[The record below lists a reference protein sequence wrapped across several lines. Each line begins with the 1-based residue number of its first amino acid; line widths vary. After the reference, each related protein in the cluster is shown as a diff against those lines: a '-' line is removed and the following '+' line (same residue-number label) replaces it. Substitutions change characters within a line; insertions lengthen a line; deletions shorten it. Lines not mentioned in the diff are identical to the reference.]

1 MTHNHNPVLSSSMF
15 TFIIRS
21 VTAVMFIS
29 LSLFMVGCSSSKS
42 RVGGVLNLD
51 TDLKLT
57 FEVASDINPDDSS
70 LPSPVFVRF
79 YQLKS
84 ATAFDKADFID
95 IYERDTE
102 IFGGDILNKQVLKPL
117 PPGVGRTESFVLEP
131 GAKMIAVYA
140 EFSQY
145 PGSTYKVI
153 FPVTENNV
161 IKNKATIKI
170 SGRTISLVKK

>member
-1 MTHNHNPVLSSSMF
+1 MSYKNHLLP
-15 TFIIRS
+15 
-21 VTAVMFIS
+21 A
-29 LSLFMVGCSSSKS
+29 SLFSGITRIAASLILLSTIVAIVGCSSSKS

-57 FEVASDINPDDSS
+57 FEMASDINPDDYSR
-70 LPSPVFVRF
+70 PSPVFVRF

-102 IFGGDILNKQVLKPL
+102 IFGADIISKQVLKPL
-117 PPGVGRTESFVLEP
+117 SPGAIRTENFVLEP

-170 SGRTISLVKK
+170 AGRTVSLVKK

>member
-1 MTHNHNPVLSSSMF
+1 MALNNHLQSD
-15 TFIIRS
+15 S
-21 VTAVMFIS
+21 VFALITRIMAGVIFIS
-29 LSLFMVGCSSSKS
+29 ASIFMVGCSSSKS

-57 FEVASDINPDDSS
+57 FEIASDINPDDYSR
-70 LPSPVFVRF
+70 PSPVFVRF

-95 IYERDTE
+95 IYERDSE
-102 IFGGDILNKQVLKPL
+102 IFGGDIISKQVLKPL
-117 PPGVGRTESFVLEP
+117 SPGVGRTESFVLEQ

>member
-1 MTHNHNPVLSSSMF
+1 MLRNNRFLSVFSRS
-15 TFIIRS
+15 FINCAITTLAIIS
-21 VTAVMFIS
+21 TAM
-29 LSLFMVGCSSSKS
+29 LLLACSSSKS

-70 LPSPVFVRF
+70 RPSPVFVRF

-95 IYERDTE
+95 IYERDKE
-102 IFGGDILNKQVLKPL
+102 IFGGDIISKQVLKPL
-117 PPGVGRTESFVLEP
+117 LPGVGRVETFVLEP
-131 GAKMIAVYA
+131 GAKMIAIYA

-161 IKNKATIKI
+161 IKNKVTIKL

>member
-1 MTHNHNPVLSSSMF
+1 MKRNKPILS
-15 TFIIRS
+15 TAVITIIIRS
-21 VTAVMFIS
+21 AVAFLF
-29 LSLFMVGCSSSKS
+29 LSMSIFMAGCSSSKS

-70 LPSPVFVRF
+70 RPSPVFVRF

-102 IFGGDILNKQVLKPL
+102 IFGGDIVSKQVLKPL
-117 PPGVGRTESFVLEP
+117 LPGVGRTESFVLEP

-170 SGRTISLVKK
+170 SGRTIALVKK

>member
-1 MTHNHNPVLSSSMF
+1 MLRNNRFLPFFSRS
-15 TFIIRS
+15 FINRAITTLAMIS
-21 VTAVMFIS
+21 TAM
-29 LSLFMVGCSSSKS
+29 LLLACSSSKS

-70 LPSPVFVRF
+70 RPSPVFVRF

-95 IYERDTE
+95 IYERDKE
-102 IFGGDILNKQVLKPL
+102 IFGGDIISKQVLKPL
-117 PPGVGRTESFVLEP
+117 LPGVGRVETFVLEP
-131 GAKMIAVYA
+131 GAKMIAIYA

-161 IKNKATIKI
+161 IKNKVTIKL

>member
-1 MTHNHNPVLSSSMF
+1 MMRNNNPVLSSSVF
-15 TFIIRS
+15 TCITRS
-21 VTAVMFIS
+21 VAALMLIGMAI
-29 LSLFMVGCSSSKS
+29 FMAGCSSSKS

-70 LPSPVFVRF
+70 RPSPVFVRF

-102 IFGGDILNKQVLKPL
+102 IFAGDIVNKQVLKPL
-117 PPGVGRTESFVLEP
+117 LPGVGRTESFVLES

>member
-1 MTHNHNPVLSSSMF
+1 MLRDNRILPVFTHQ
-15 TFIIRS
+15 FIFRALAAFALVSI
-21 VTAVMFIS
+21 AM
-29 LSLFMVGCSSSKS
+29 LMVACSSSKS

-70 LPSPVFVRF
+70 RPSPVFVRF

-95 IYERDTE
+95 IYERDKE
-102 IFGGDILNKQVLKPL
+102 IFGGDIISKQVLKPL
-117 PPGVGRTESFVLEP
+117 LPGVGRVETFVLEP

-161 IKNKATIKI
+161 IKNKATIKL

>member
-1 MTHNHNPVLSSSMF
+1 MTHANTVLPNSICAFFTRSIAAFILVSMS
-15 TFIIRS
+15 I
-21 VTAVMFIS
+21 V
-29 LSLFMVGCSSSKS
+29 MVGCSSSKS

-57 FEVASDINPDDSS
+57 FEVASDINPDDTSR
-70 LPSPVFVRF
+70 PSPVFVRF

-95 IYERDTE
+95 IYERDKE
-102 IFGGDILNKQVLKPL
+102 IFGGDIISKQVLKPL
-117 PPGVGRTESFVLEP
+117 LPGVGRTESFVLES
-131 GAKMIAVYA
+131 GAKMIAIYA

-161 IKNKATIKI
+161 IKNKATINI

>member
-1 MTHNHNPVLSSSMF
+1 MTYNNPVLSVPAF
-15 TFIIRS
+15 TFLSRI
-21 VTAVMFIS
+21 VVAFALIS
-29 LSLFMVGCSSSKS
+29 LSIFVASCSSSKS

-57 FEVASDINPDDSS
+57 FDVASDINPDDSS
-70 LPSPVFVRF
+70 RPSPVFVRF

-102 IFGGDILNKQVLKPL
+102 IFGGDIISKQVLKPL
-117 PPGVGRTESFVLEP
+117 PPGGGRTETFVLES

>member
-1 MTHNHNPVLSSSMF
+1 M
-15 TFIIRS
+15 
-21 VTAVMFIS
+21 
-29 LSLFMVGCSSSKS
+29 GCSPSKS

-57 FEVASDINPDDSS
+57 FEIASDINPDDNSR
-70 LPSPVFVRF
+70 PSPVFVRF

-102 IFGGDILNKQVLKPL
+102 IFGGDIVSKQVLKPL
-117 PPGVGRTESFVLEP
+117 LPGVGRIESFVLEP
-131 GAKMIAVYA
+131 GAKMIAIYA

-145 PGSTYKVI
+145 PGSNYKVI

-161 IKNKATIKI
+161 IKNKATVRIA
-170 SGRTISLVKK
+170 GRNISLVKK

>member
-1 MTHNHNPVLSSSMF
+1 MTHHNHILSRSSSTLITRIVSVLAFLAMSV
-15 TFIIRS
+15 FI
-21 VTAVMFIS
+21 A
-29 LSLFMVGCSSSKS
+29 GCSSSKS

-57 FEVASDINPDDSS
+57 FEIASDINPDDSS
-70 LPSPVFVRF
+70 RPSPVFVRF

-95 IYERDTE
+95 IYERDKE

-117 PPGVGRTESFVLEP
+117 LPGVDRTESFVLEP
-131 GAKMIAVYA
+131 GAKMIAIYA

-145 PGSTYKVI
+145 PGSSYKVI